1 MGVNLGTAIGYLD
14 LDTSKFK
21 RGFQQANNDLK
32 TFSDKT
38 ATTDQKLSGLSSAMS
53 SMGSKLTKSV
63 TLPIVGIGTA
73 MVKTTA
79 DFEAGMSQVGAIS
92 GATGEDLKAL
102 EEKAKQ
108 MGATTKFS
116 ATESTEALKYM
127 AMAGWD
133 TQKMLDG
140 LSGVMNLAAA
150 SGEDLA
156 TTSDIVTD
164 AMTAFGLEAS
174 QATHFADILAQASSK
189 SNTNV
194 AMMGETFKYV
204 APIAGSLGYSAEDTA
219 VAIGLMANAGIK
231 ASQAG
236 TSLRGA
242 LTRMAAPT
250 GEVASM
256 MKKLGIEVVN
266 SDGSMKPLKETMD
279 ILREKMSGLS
289 ESEKAAAANT
299 IFGKNAMSGMLAI
312 INASEQDYAKLTE
325 QIYNCDGASQQ
336 MADTMNDN
344 LSGQLVLLKSAIE
357 GIAIAFGEVMLP
369 YVKAIVSAIQNFAN
383 WVNGLSDGA
392 KKLVVLIATVAAAI
406 GPALLI
412 ASKLIT
418 TFLTIKTLLSTT
430 GLALS
435 ALTGPV
441 AIVIGVVAALAVAI
455 ATNFGGIRD
464 FIVGVMK
471 VIGTIISTAV
481 TNIKT
486 VWDTNFLNIRN
497 TVITALR
504 VVSTVIRTVLQ
515 VILGLFRVFA
525 GVLNGDWQQVWEGV
539 KTIAQGVW
547 NGIKSAFKL
556 FLGWIINTLRG
567 IGGALLG
574 AAKEVFQKAK
584 QGFTSK
590 WNEIKTW
597 FSKVVKHMPIIIQNI
612 GHVLKRAAS
621 NAFSNLWSG
630 FKEKWKSIKSWFEGV
645 ANWIKNKLS
654 SLNSAAQKAQAIKS
668 GAGGGGGRA
677 VPTPKG
683 YAKGLP
689 YVPYDGFPAI
699 LHKGERVLTADEATA
714 YNRGQSGGQYAF
726 NFYSPQELS
735 PAEQARRFKKT
746 MNEILF
752 TM

>member
-32 TFSDKT
+32 SFNDKT

-79 DFEAGMSQVGAIS
+79 DFEAGMSEVGAIS
-92 GATGEDLKAL
+92 GATGSDLKAL
-102 EEKAKQ
+102 EEKAKE
-108 MGATTKFS
+108 MGATTRFS
-116 ATESTEALKYM
+116 ATESAEALKYM

-133 TQKMLDG
+133 TQKMLNG

-164 AMTAFGLEAS
+164 AMTAFGLEADK
-174 QATHFADILAQASSK
+174 ATHFADILAQASSK

-204 APIAGSLGYSAEDTA
+204 APVAGSLGYTAEDTA
-219 VAIGLMANAGIK
+219 IAIGLMANSGIK

-236 TSLRGA
+236 TALRGA

-289 ESEKAAAANT
+289 ESQKAAAANT

-312 INASEQDYAKLTE
+312 INASDEDYAKLTK

-344 LSGQLVLLKSAIE
+344 LSGQLILLKSAIE
-357 GIAIAFGEVMLP
+357 GIAIAFGDIMLP
-369 YVKAIVSAIQNFAN
+369 YVKSVVSAIQGLAD
-383 WVNGLSDGA
+383 WINGLSDGA
-392 KKLVVLIATVAAAI
+392 KKFVVIIATVAAAI
-406 GPALLI
+406 GPILLI

-441 AIVIGVVAALAVAI
+441 AIVIGVVAALALAVT
-455 ATNFGGIRD
+455 TNFGGIRD
-464 FIVGVMK
+464 FIVGVMQ

-486 VWDTNFLNIRN
+486 LWGTNFLNIKG
-497 TVITALR
+497 TVITVFNLISNAIK
-504 VVSTVIRTVLQ
+504 TALQ
-515 VILGLFRVFA
+515 VILGLIKIFA

-539 KTIAQGVW
+539 KTIASAIW
-547 NGIKSAFKL
+547 NGIKSAFRV
-556 FLGWIINTLRG
+556 FLNWIVTTLMA
-567 IGGALLG
+567 IGSSLLK
-574 AAKEVFQKAK
+574 AAKEAFNKIK

-597 FSKVVKHMPIIIQNI
+597 FSKVVEHLPIIIRNI
-612 GHVLKRAAS
+612 GHVLKRNAS

-630 FKEKWKSIKSWFEGV
+630 FKEKWNSIKSWFEGV
-645 ANWIKNKLS
+645 ADWIKNKLS
-654 SLNSAAQKAQAIKS
+654 SLNSAAQKAQSLKTSA
-668 GAGGGGGRA
+668 GGGRA
-677 VPTPKG
+677 AKAPKG

-714 YNRGQSGGQYAF
+714 YNRGQAGGQYAF

>member
-32 TFSDKT
+32 SFNDKT

-79 DFEAGMSQVGAIS
+79 DFESAMSEVGAIS
-92 GATGEDLKAL
+92 GATGSDLKAL
-102 EEKAKQ
+102 EEKAKE
-108 MGATTKFS
+108 MGATTRFS
-116 ATESTEALKYM
+116 ATESAEALKYM

-133 TQKMLDG
+133 TQKMLNG

-164 AMTAFGLEAS
+164 AMTAFGLEADK
-174 QATHFADILAQASSK
+174 ATHFADILAQASSK

-204 APIAGSLGYSAEDTA
+204 APVAGSLGYTAEDTA
-219 VAIGLMANAGIK
+219 IAIGLMANSGIK

-256 MKKLGIEVVN
+256 MKQLGIEIVN

-312 INASEQDYAKLTE
+312 INASETDYAKLTE

-344 LSGQLVLLKSAIE
+344 LSGQIVLLKSAIE
-357 GIAIAFGEVMLP
+357 GIAIAFGDIMLP
-369 YVKAIVSAIQNFAN
+369 YVKSVVSAIQGLAD
-383 WVNGLSDGA
+383 WINGLSDGA
-392 KKLVVLIATVAAAI
+392 KKFVVIIATVAAAI
-406 GPALLI
+406 GPIMLI

-441 AIVIGVVAALAVAI
+441 AIVIGVVAALALAI
-455 ATNFGGIRD
+455 TTNFGGIRD
-464 FIVGVMK
+464 FISEVMQ
-471 VIGTIISTAV
+471 VIGTVISTAV

-486 VWDTNFLNIRN
+486 LWDTNFLNIKG
-497 TVITALR
+497 TVITVFNLISNAIK
-504 VVSTVIRTVLQ
+504 TALQ
-515 VILGLFRVFA
+515 VILGLIKIFA

-547 NGIKSAFKL
+547 NGIKSAFRV
-556 FLGWIINTLRG
+556 FLNWIVTTLMA
-567 IGGALLG
+567 IGSSLLK
-574 AAKEVFQKAK
+574 AAKEAFNKIK
-584 QGFTSK
+584 QGFESK
-590 WNEIKTW
+590 WGEIKSW
-597 FSKVVKHMPIIIQNI
+597 FSKVVEHLPIIIRNI
-612 GHVLKRAAS
+612 GHVLKRNAS

-630 FKEKWKSIKSWFEGV
+630 FKEKWNSIKSWFEGV
-645 ANWIKNKLS
+645 ADWIKNKLS
-654 SLNSAAQKAQAIKS
+654 SLNGAAQKAQALKS
-668 GAGGGGGRA
+668 SAGGRA
-677 VPTPKG
+677 AKTPKG
-683 YAKGLP
+683 YKTGLP

-714 YNRGQSGGQYAF
+714 YNRGQAGGQYAF

>member
-21 RGFQQANNDLK
+21 SGFQQANNDLK
-32 TFSDKT
+32 SFNDKT
-38 ATTDQKLSGLSSAMS
+38 ATTDQKLSGLSSAMG

-79 DFEAGMSQVGAIS
+79 DFEAGMSEVGAIS
-92 GATGEDLKAL
+92 GATGSDLRAL
-102 EEKAKQ
+102 EEKAKE

-116 ATESTEALKYM
+116 ATESAEALKYM

-133 TQKMLDG
+133 TQKMLNG
-140 LSGVMNLAAA
+140 LPGVMNLAAA

-194 AMMGETFKYV
+194 GMMGETFKYV

-250 GEVASM
+250 GEVSSM

-279 ILREKMSGLS
+279 ILREKMGGLS

-312 INASEQDYAKLTE
+312 INASDEDYAKLTE

-357 GIAIAFGEVMLP
+357 GISIAFGEIMLP
-369 YVKAIVSAIQNFAN
+369 YVKAVVSAIQGLAN
-383 WVNGLSDGA
+383 WINGLSDGA
-392 KKLVVLIATVAAAI
+392 KKFVVVVATVAAAI

-418 TFLTIKTLLSTT
+418 TFLTIKTLLTTT

-435 ALTGPV
+435 AFTGPI
-441 AIVIGVVAALAVAI
+441 AIVIGVVAALALAVT
-455 ATNFGGIRD
+455 TNFGGIRD
-464 FIVGVMK
+464 FIVGVFQT
-471 VIGTIISTAV
+471 VGTFISNWVSLIQAV
-481 TNIKT
+481 WNS
-486 VWDTNFLNIRN
+486 NFLNIK
-497 TVITALR
+497 TT
-504 VVSTVIRTVLQ
+504 VVSIFGLISNVINVALQ
-515 VILGLFRVFA
+515 VILGIVKVFA
-525 GVLNGDWQQVWEGV
+525 GVFSGDWQLLWDGV
-539 KTIAQGVW
+539 KTIALAIW
-547 NGIKSAFKL
+547 NGIKTVFKT
-556 FLGWIINTLRG
+556 FLNWIVTALRG
-567 IGGALLG
+567 IGGLLKG

-584 QGFTSK
+584 QGFSDK
-590 WNEIKTW
+590 WSEIKSW
-597 FSKVVKHMPIIIQNI
+597 FSKAVKHPVTTIKGI
-612 GHVLKRAAS
+612 GSSLKSAAKS
-621 NAFSNLWSG
+621 AFSSLWDG

-645 ANWIKNKLS
+645 ADWITSKLS
-654 SLNSAAQKAQAIKS
+654 SLSSATSKVQALKRS
-668 GAGGGGGRA
+668 AGGRA
-677 VPTPKG
+677 VQTPVKG
-683 YAKGLP
+683 YKTGLP